1 MAYLQVRDWGTPCMA
16 HSATVAVTPA
26 AFRAR
31 TCDDFASPPDPW
43 GPRHRPT
50 HGALPPPPKSQVP
63 PDPEGAT
70 TSRKAEMQKRVITPT
85 DSRPHQRGDNQ
96 HHVTRTWSTEFY
108 QTVIKRLG
116 GKARREPV
124 WLWDCGW
131 NITRLPCPEFRQPG
145 YYTPDL
151 DWSRGNPFNF
161 HQEYKAGCDRGF
173 EDGLQKGGKAT
184 GKGKAEDGLQKGG

>member
-1 MAYLQVRDWGTPCMA
+1 MILLLP
-16 HSATVAVTPA
+16 
-26 AFRAR
+26 
-31 TCDDFASPPDPW
+31 
-43 GPRHRPT
+43 PT
-50 HGALPPPPKSQVP
+50 HEGPGTARPMAPFPPPPNRRYP
-63 PDPEGAT
+63 PTQKGRQP
-70 TSRKAEMQKRVITPT
+70 AEMQKRVITPT

-173 EDGLQKGGKAT
+173 EDGLQKGGKAA

>member
-1 MAYLQVRDWGTPCMA
+1 MRNPNL
-16 HSATVAVTPA
+16 
-26 AFRAR
+26 
-31 TCDDFASPPDPW
+31 ASRWPQQW
-43 GPRHRPT
+43 
-50 HGALPPPPKSQVP
+50 
-63 PDPEGAT
+63 
-70 TSRKAEMQKRVITPT
+70 
-85 DSRPHQRGDNQ
+85 RGFWASGRQ
-96 HHVTRTWSTEFY
+96 QWRLWKFPYIWSTEFY

-116 GKARREPV
+116 GKARCEPV

-161 HQEYKAGCDRGF
+161 HEEYKAGYDRGF
-173 EDGLQKGGKAT
+173 EDGLQKGGKAA